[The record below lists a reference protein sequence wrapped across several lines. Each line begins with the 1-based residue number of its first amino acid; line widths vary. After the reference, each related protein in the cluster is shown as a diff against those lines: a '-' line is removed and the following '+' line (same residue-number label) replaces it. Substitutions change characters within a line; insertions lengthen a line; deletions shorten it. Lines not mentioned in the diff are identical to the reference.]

1 MPMLTSEPARRRN
14 PRGAT
19 LSLYARISS
28 IRGTSR
34 SGVTWS
40 PKPWLAE
47 WSVIA
52 K

>member
-1 MPMLTSEPARRRN
+1 MPMLTSEPASSRN
-14 PRGAT
+14 PFGADSFHFRT
-19 LSLYARISS
+19 SV
-28 IRGTSR
+28 IRFASALA
-34 SGVTWS
+34 STWS